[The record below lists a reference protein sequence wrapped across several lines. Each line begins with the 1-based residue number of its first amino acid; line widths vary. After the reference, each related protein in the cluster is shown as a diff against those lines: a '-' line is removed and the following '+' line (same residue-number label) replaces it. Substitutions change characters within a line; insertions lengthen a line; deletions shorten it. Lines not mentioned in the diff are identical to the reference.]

1 MAKIKGINHLGFAVK
16 NLDEAIR
23 SAEENLGGE
32 LMIEFESTKQKYKGA
47 LVQLGESIIS
57 LIESTDENGFIA
69 KFVESRG
76 EGIQHIGLEVDNLEE
91 FVKHLESKG
100 IRVDK
105 TDMEDVN
112 FPEALVGPRTGYG
125 VVLQLIQWKAGPMDV
140 SAEGK
145 ERIRQKYR
153 EVPGLRLIE

>member
-1 MAKIKGINHLGFAVK
+1 MARIKGVNHLGFAVK
-16 NLDEAIR
+16 NLDESIR

-32 LMIEFESTKQKYKGA
+32 LIIKFESTKQKYIGA
-47 LVQLGESIIS
+47 LIQLGESIIS

-69 KFVESRG
+69 KFVESSG
-76 EGIQHIGLEVDNLEE
+76 EGIQHIGLEIDNLDEY
-91 FVKHLESKG
+91 VKDLESKG

-105 TDMEDVN
+105 TDMADEN
-112 FPEALVGPRTGYG
+112 FPEALVGPKTGFG
-125 VVLQLIQWKAGPMDV
+125 VVLQLMQWKAGPMNV
-140 SAEGK
+140 SPEGK